1 VRGGQWQALRKESQM
16 SEYRVKD
23 IFSFGN
29 IYRCYLACRKNKR
42 NSINALKFEINAE
55 ENIVKLEKELK
66 HKTYRPS
73 RSILF
78 ATRKPKL
85 REIFAADFRDR
96 VVHHV
101 LVDYLERIWEKIFIH
116 DSYACRK
123 GKGTHKAVMR
133 LRDFLRKISRNGKR
147 KAYYLQLDIKDFFTA
162 IDKDILFGMI
172 KKKVSGKGIVWLT
185 EKIIFWDC
193 TRSFVLRD
201 RERIIKKI
209 PLNKSIFGKENK
221 RGLPIGN
228 LTSQFFANVYLNELD
243 QFAKHNLKVKYY
255 IRYVDDLVLLSEKK
269 EELMRWMDEIE
280 RFLESRLK
288 LKLHPRRRKLRTVSN
303 GVDFLGYIIREDYIL
318 VRRRVINNMKA
329 RLRYFEAALGRKRL
343 QKYAPKILGN
353 LRQSI
358 QSYLGH
364 FRWANSY
371 RLVEKL
377 AEEKVIKQYFAIRNY
392 RLIPKY

>member
-1 VRGGQWQALRKESQM
+1 MKKG
-16 SEYRVKD
+16 

-29 IYRCYLACRKNKR
+29 IYRCYLNCRKNKR
-42 NSINALKFEINAE
+42 NTINALKFEINAE
-55 ENIVKLEKELK
+55 ENILKLEKELK

-78 ATRKPKL
+78 AARKPKL

-101 LVDYLERIWEKIFIH
+101 SVDYLERIWEKIFIY

-123 GKGTHKAVMR
+123 DKGTHRGVMR
-133 LRDFLRKISRNGKR
+133 LQSYLRKISKNGKG
-147 KAYYLQLDIKDFFTA
+147 KAYYLQLDIKDFFTS
-162 IDKDILFGMI
+162 IDKKILFELI
-172 KKKVSGKGIVWLT
+172 KKKLKNRDVLWLT

-193 TRSFVLRD
+193 TKSFVLRD
-201 RERIIKKI
+201 REGVIKKI
-209 PLNKSIFGKENK
+209 PSNKSIFGKDNK

-228 LTSQFFANVYLNELD
+228 LTSQFFGNVYLNELD
-243 QFAKHNLKVKYY
+243 QFVKHTLKAKYY
-255 IRYVDDLVLLSEKK
+255 IRYVDDFILLSDRK
-269 EELMRWMDEIE
+269 EELTSWMKEIK
-280 RFLESRLK
+280 RFLEGKLN
-288 LKLHPRRRKLRTVSN
+288 LKLHPRRRKLCPVSN
-303 GVDFLGYIIREDYIL
+303 GVDFLGYIIRQNYIL

-329 RLRYFEAALGRKRL
+329 RLRYFEAALGREKS
-343 QKYAPKILGN
+343 QGYVPSILGN
-353 LRQSI
+353 LHQSI

-364 FRWANSY
+364 LRWANSY

-377 AEEKVIKQYFAIRNY
+377 AANKLMASYFEIRNY